1 MTDLSEQTCHF
12 FTLCVASSEQFFPT
26 AVCLSLK
33 CLDQML
39 IAGFEEVLKASL
51 FSQKVFQ
58 RQLLFRLIIQDPFAF
73 DNLKQRP
80 VASLH
85 TELADLDDIRSIV
98 LPAAGA
104 GRHDV

>member
-26 AVCLSLK
+26 AVCLSLE

-39 IAGFEEVLKASL
+39 IAWFEEMLKASL

-58 RQLLFRLIIQDPFAF
+58 WKLLFRLIIQDPFALDHF
-73 DNLKQRP
+73 KQWP
-80 VASLH
+80 VACFH
-85 TELADLDDIRSIV
+85 AQLADLDDIRSIV